1 MSASFKGGAR
11 LQAHLKKLQETL
23 GKKKAVKVGF
33 FENATYPDGTSVAV
47 VAATQEFGSPAQNIP
62 ARPFMRPAF
71 DERHEQWGKAITG
84 VLKTSNGN
92 VEGALERG
100 GAAAAEDIKK
110 AIQAVHDPM
119 LAVSTIEARLRDW
132 EETGAF
138 EKDKDLQ
145 KPLIRTGHML
155 NSVSYQVEDDDGS

>member
-1 MSASFKGGAR
+1 MA
-11 LQAHLKKLQETL
+11 AHLKKLQETL

-62 ARPFMRPAF
+62 ARPFMKTTF
-71 DERHEQWGKAITG
+71 DEKQKKWMRIVKRALQEDGHNPD
-84 VLKTSNGN
+84 V
-92 VEGALERG
+92 ALERVG
-100 GAAAAEDIKK
+100 LAAAEDIKK
-110 AIQAVHDPM
+110 AIQAVHEPM
-119 LAVSTIEARLRDW
+119 LAVSTIKARLRDW

>member
-1 MSASFKGGAR
+1 MA
-11 LQAHLKKLQETL
+11 AHLKKIQETL
-23 GKKKAVKVGF
+23 GKKKTVKVGF
-33 FENATYPDGTSVAV
+33 FENATYPDGTSVAT

-71 DERHEQWGKAITG
+71 DENHEQWGKAIRG

-92 VEGALERG
+92 VDGALERG

-110 AIQAVHDPM
+110 SIQAVHEPM
-119 LAVSTIEARLRDW
+119 LAVSTIKARLRDW

-155 NSVSYQVEDDDGS
+155 NSVSYQVEDDDD